1 MNIFG
6 EYLRKLRKSRGLS
19 QRDLADKIGVSYT
32 YISKIENSTLKPP
45 SNKTIGKMAEALD
58 ADAEDLLFNA
68 RKIPDDIFDILEKDF
83 RIISVLRD
91 IPKDKL
97 SQAIDDYL
105 KKKSI

>member
-32 YISKIENSTLKPP
+32 YISKIENAALKPP
-45 SNKTIGKMAEALD
+45 SNKTIGKIAEALD
-58 ADAEDLLFNA
+58 TNAEDLLFNA
-68 RKIPDDIFDILEKDF
+68 RKIPDDLFDILEKDF
-83 RIISVLRD
+83 RIVSVLRD

-97 SQAIDDYL
+97 SRAIDDYL
-105 KKKSI
+105 KNKSI

>member
-32 YISKIENSTLKPP
+32 YISKIENAALKPP
-45 SNKTIGKMAEALD
+45 SNKTIGKIAEALD
-58 ADAEDLLFNA
+58 ANAEDLLFNA
-68 RKIPDDIFDILEKDF
+68 RKIPDDLFDILEKDF
-83 RIISVLRD
+83 RIVSVLRD

-97 SQAIDDYL
+97 SRSIDDYL
-105 KKKSI
+105 KNKSI